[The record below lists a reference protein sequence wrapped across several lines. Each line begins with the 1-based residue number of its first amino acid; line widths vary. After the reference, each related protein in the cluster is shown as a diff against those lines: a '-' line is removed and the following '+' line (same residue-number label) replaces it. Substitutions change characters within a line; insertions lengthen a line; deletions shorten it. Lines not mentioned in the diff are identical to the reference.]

1 MKYKLLAADM
11 DSTALNSKKE
21 LTPNTV
27 AAMEKAIEQGK
38 IIAFSTGRSI
48 SLVQPY
54 IDQVRGMRYAVTGA
68 GASVIDTYTGKK
80 ISYETIDPE
89 TVKYIAARA
98 AGYVMPIFFID
109 DKTYSSAWCVDNCAD
124 FGLGAYEPIYRQGMN
139 LVDDVFA
146 MFMADPKPVEKL
158 NLFFAQDGE
167 ADAVYEQIKNL
178 PVSFTCHSPHCLEI
192 NASGVSK
199 AKGLRALCAALGIDM
214 SECIAIGDAQNDEEM
229 LKAAGLKVAMENGSK
244 AVKALA
250 DAGNEVM
257 NHSSNHAHFS
267 KLSEDEIVA
276 DVTACNQK
284 IAAVTGVTPT
294 LFRCPYGEY
303 DDHVIKAV
311 SSTGTTAVQWDVD
324 SLDWKGLSAKD
335 IQSRVLKN
343 VQPGSIV
350 LFHNAA
356 ENTPEALPGIIE
368 SLLADGYTIVPISQ
382 LLLTGE
388 YTIDH
393 AGRQC
398 PK

>member
-54 IDQVRGMRYAVTGA
+54 IDQARGMRYAVTGA

-250 DAGNEVM
+250 DV
-257 NHSSNHAHFS
+257 
-267 KLSEDEIVA
+267 VA
-276 DVTACNQK
+276 PDCDSDGV
-284 IAAVTGVTPT
+284 AA
-294 LFRCPYGEY
+294 
-303 DDHVIKAV
+303 
-311 SSTGTTAVQWDVD
+311 
-324 SLDWKGLSAKD
+324 
-335 IQSRVLKN
+335 
-343 VQPGSIV
+343 
-350 LFHNAA
+350 
-356 ENTPEALPGIIE
+356 IIE
-368 SLLADGYTIVPISQ
+368 QYLLD
-382 LLLTGE
+382 
-388 YTIDH
+388 
-393 AGRQC
+393 
-398 PK
+398 